1 MNTWF
6 QRVVLR
12 RLWLTYIVLGLAFFT
27 FGAGSLNLV
36 YMFQLNFRLLL
47 DYGWRAVMEGGAWQ
61 LLELLVTGYLSLAAY
76 VVFKACE
83 YRLAH
88 WLADPEH

>member
-1 MNTWF
+1 MRAWF

-12 RLWLTYIVLGLAFFT
+12 RLWLTYIVLGLAFFA

-36 YMFQLNFRLLL
+36 YMFQANFHLLL
-47 DYGWRAVMEGGAWQ
+47 DYGWRAVMEGGVWQ
-61 LLELLVTGYLSLAAY
+61 LLDLLLTGYLSLAAY

-83 YRLAH
+83 HRLSH
-88 WLADPEH
+88 WLADPGH

>member
-1 MNTWF
+1 MKAWF

-12 RLWLTYIVLGLAFFT
+12 RLWLTYIVLGLAFFA

-36 YMFQLNFRLLL
+36 YMFQSNLHLLL
-47 DYGWRAVMEGGAWQ
+47 DYGWRAVMEGGALQ
-61 LLELLVTGYLSLAAY
+61 LLDLLFTGYLSLAAY

-83 YRLAH
+83 YRLSH
-88 WLADPEH
+88 WLAEPEH